1 VKLAAAPALWAL
13 AAVGVSVAVDAPRSF
28 AAESASVPAPS
39 KVTAAP
45 GAPSTVVI
53 ADLKAIRQAM
63 QQSHGRTLL
72 VHFWASWC
80 LPCMDELPL
89 ISRFAEEAKPQGVDV
104 LSVSLDSPDA
114 APRVEKVL
122 SRVAPN
128 LTRTIAKID
137 DPDAFIGSFDRE
149 WEGAI
154 PALFGFDGEGKLRGR
169 RIGEATR
176 RQLDGLVG
184 QVIGRPFSAG
194 ASAKKK

>member
-1 VKLAAAPALWAL
+1 MSAVPALLALATVGAILAGGGRSGMAAEPAPAGKAVAAPA
-13 AAVGVSVAVDAPRSF
+13 GESSVVL
-28 AAESASVPAPS
+28 
-39 KVTAAP
+39 
-45 GAPSTVVI
+45 
-53 ADLKAIRQAM
+53 ADLKAIKQTM

-80 LPCMDELPL
+80 LPCMEELPL
-89 ISRFAEEAKPQGVDV
+89 INRYAQEAKGQGVDV

-114 APRVEKVL
+114 APRVAKVL
-122 SRVAPN
+122 SRSAPN

-137 DPDAFIGSFDRE
+137 DADAFIASFDRQ

-154 PALFGFDGEGKLRGR
+154 PALFGFDGDGKLRGR

-184 QVIGRPFSAG
+184 EVIGKPFSAAG
-194 ASAKKK
+194 AAATAKKK